1 MTSFSFAKRYT
12 KTAFPTDRPRR
23 RAAKRRRGRPHT
35 LPYMA
40 LCRIYISQRRP
51 FLVYCSC
58 TRGRQPPPCQSSLCF
73 CVRRGYCGPTAT
85 QNTLL
90 PPSFSSFSHTEQGL
104 SIPERPCFVFLGAF
118 LYLSPPSLPF
128 PVGVRRPR
136 SHPEC
141 QCRDA
146 LTLPPT
152 FVNKNNKP
160 FTVPIFLSDLCHFGA
175 FQSATNVIY

>member
-1 MTSFSFAKRYT
+1 MTSFSFGKRYT

-40 LCRIYISQRRP
+40 LCGIYISQRRP
-51 FLVYCSC
+51 FLVYYSC

-73 CVRRGYCGPTAT
+73 CVRKGHCGPTAT

-118 LYLSPPSLPF
+118 CTCRRPHFPSLWAFGAPTLI
-128 PVGVRRPR
+128 PGA
-136 SHPEC
+136 ST
-141 QCRDA
+141 DA
-146 LTLPPT
+146 LALPPT